1 LECGS
6 LLPLSERSRQALQKR
21 RQVAALQGGAA
32 RRFLIFVIVPSLMTD
47 RPFFILIV
55 LDGFGCRRESE
66 FNAIAQARTP
76 TFDDLFAHCSWKKLE
91 ASGLAVGLPAGQM
104 GNSEVGHLN
113 MGAGRI
119 VDQDTVRISKAIE
132 RNELA
137 RNETLTA
144 TFARLKE
151 SGRSIHFAGLL
162 SDGGVHSQ
170 QRHLHGLID
179 AALQNGMTSQDG
191 RPGVFI
197 HAILDGRDTPPV
209 SARKYLTDLL
219 DFIADEPG
227 VQLASIIGRYYT
239 MDRDR
244 RWERIR
250 RGYDLM
256 TLGLGVQS
264 SDPLGTLDRFYH
276 SKITDEFME
285 PISILGAEG
294 THGKV
299 EDGDALLFFNFR
311 ADRMRQIVTAFR
323 DPAFEGFER
332 MVWPKAQLLSMVRY
346 REDFDLPVVFP
357 PQEIRH
363 YLGQVLAEAGL
374 SQLRI
379 AETEKYAHVTF
390 FFNGGS
396 DQISEGEERMLISSP
411 KVATYDLRPEMSVKE
426 LAAQVAE
433 HIDSRQHDV
442 IILNIANPDM
452 VGHTGVMSAAVKA
465 IEFTDEAVGE
475 ILAAVRRVHGI
486 ALITADHGNCEL
498 MFDTATNQ
506 PHTAHTTN
514 PVPLILVD
522 PEERF
527 AGLSADGALENVA
540 PTILDI
546 LGLEKPAEMTAASLL
561 LAKAAR

>member
-1 LECGS
+1 
-6 LLPLSERSRQALQKR
+6 
-21 RQVAALQGGAA
+21 
-32 RRFLIFVIVPSLMTD
+32 MTD

-55 LDGFGCRRESE
+55 LDGFGCRRERD
-66 FNAIAQARTP
+66 FNAIAQAATP
-76 TFDDLFAHCSWKKLE
+76 VFDELFAHCSWKKLD

-132 RNELA
+132 HNELA
-137 RNETLTA
+137 KNPALTGICH
-144 TFARLKE
+144 RLKTNA
-151 SGRSIHFAGLL
+151 RSLHLAGLL

-170 QRHLHGLID
+170 QQHLHGLVD
-179 AALQNGMTSQDG
+179 AALQNGMSTNDSH
-191 RPGVFI
+191 PSVFI

-219 DFIADEPG
+219 EFISDKPG

-256 TLGLGVQS
+256 TLGLGIQS
-264 SDPLGTLDRFYH
+264 SDPLATLDRFYH
-276 SKITDEFME
+276 AGTTDEFME
-285 PISILGAEG
+285 PVSILGPAG

-332 MVWPKAQLLSMVRY
+332 TVWPRAELLSMVRY
-346 REDFDLPVVFP
+346 REDFDFPVVFP
-357 PQEIRH
+357 PQEIH
-363 YLGQVLAEAGL
+363 NYLGQVLAAAGL
-374 SQLRI
+374 RQLRI

-411 KVATYDLRPEMSVKE
+411 KVATYDLKPEMSVKE
-426 LAAQVAE
+426 LAAQVAAQ
-433 HIDSRQHDV
+433 IDSREHDV
-442 IILNIANPDM
+442 VILNIANPDM
-452 VGHTGVMSAAVKA
+452 VGHTGVMTAAVKA
-465 IEFTDEAVGE
+465 IEFTDAAVGE
-475 ILAAVRRVHGI
+475 ILAAVRRVHGV

-527 AGLSADGALENVA
+527 AGLSVRGALENVA